1 MSGAV
6 TSMYSANA
14 LYFSL
19 VIKSR
24 IRAEALSS
32 LETIPTPST
41 KRRSAFMAV
50 MMPLR
55 STRGA
60 CIAGGVARAVLGDE
74 AVAARAMRRLRESGG
89 KETSIPSTVSRIAVN
104 SFTIRV
110 FVGDMPIEF
119 MRSVASSICVMS
131 MSKPFVVSKSPLKKT
146 DTSFRCNIL
155 LGFSNICLTTIKA
168 P

>member
-1 MSGAV
+1 MSGEV

-19 VIKSR
+19 VIKAR

-41 KRRSAFMAV
+41 NRRRVFMAA
-50 MMPLR
+50 MAPLR

-60 CIAGGVARAVLGDE
+60 CATVRAAAARTDLVARAALGDE
-74 AVAARAMRRLRESGG
+74 AAAARTMRWLTESGG
-89 KETSIPSTVSRIAVN
+89 GETAILSTMVRISVN
-104 SFTIRV
+104 PVTIWV
-110 FVGDMPIEF
+110 FVGDIPIEL

-131 MSKPFVVSKSPLKKT
+131 MSNPSVVSKSPLKKT
-146 DTSFRCNIL
+146 ETSFR
-155 LGFSNICLTTIKA
+155 
-168 P
+168 